1 MARRA
6 AQPDRGLGRRD
17 RDFGPALMMH
27 ISGYVAMMIGVI
39 LTLALAGGLI
49 VLLMH
54 QNGNNQNQK

>member
-1 MARRA
+1 
-6 AQPDRGLGRRD
+6 
-17 RDFGPALMMH
+17 MMH